1 LYRAFYCTAP
11 FIAPRL
17 LLRADLDIR
26 VYGGGVISD
35 APPNFRTSNFRKS
48 IEVI

>member
-1 LYRAFYCTAP
+1 
-11 FIAPRL
+11 
-17 LLRADLDIR
+17 LRSGLDIR
-26 VYGGGVISD
+26 AYGGDVISD